1 MMVIGMNMTFGPM
14 HILGLQGQP
23 RRMYQWTEARAGEG
37 FFNLAFWNM
46 FASIGSLVLTT
57 GVLLFLI
64 NIVITARNGKVAPLD
79 PWDARSLEWM
89 TTNPPKEHNFDSIPT
104 ISHLDEFFHRKYEED
119 ANGQMVKVK
128 SAEQVLKDLEDNA
141 DAHIHMPSPSYW
153 PIVLAAGLP
162 VIAFGMIYS
171 IPIAIFGGVIV
182 LFGCYGWAIEP
193 STAPDDDFDPML
205 YRGRV
210 GEGPRPS
217 QVFDIPFTSVSS
229 FVLLMSSLTMVLA
242 VSAAHKGD
250 ERNTSLWVAITA
262 LLGATFVGGQ
272 VYEFTAFY
280 NEGMGFTTSLFSSSF
295 YVLTGFHGVHVT
307 VGIIMLMST
316 VGILKR
322 SKVPGSKAETVEMIG
337 LYWHFVDV
345 VWIIIFTLIYLIPA

>member
-1 MMVIGMNMTFGPM
+1 MWFTLAENAVMTADSHTDSHGAT
-14 HILGLQGQP
+14 H
-23 RRMYQWTEARAGEG
+23 T
-37 FFNLAFWNM
+37 
-46 FASIGSLVLTT
+46 TT
-57 GVLLFLI
+57 GLSNNKLGMWLFLGSECLLFGGLI
-64 NIVITARNGKVAPLD
+64 
-79 PWDARSLEWM
+79 
-89 TTNPPKEHNFDSIPT
+89 
-104 ISHLDEFFHRKYEED
+104 
-119 ANGQMVKVK
+119 
-128 SAEQVLKDLEDNA
+128 
-141 DAHIHMPSPSYW
+141 
-153 PIVLAAGLP
+153 
-162 VIAFGMIYS
+162 
-171 IPIAIFGGVIV
+171 
-182 LFGCYGWAIEP
+182 
-193 STAPDDDFDPML
+193 STYML

-250 ERNTSLWVAITA
+250 DRNTHLWITVTAI
-262 LLGATFVGGQ
+262 LGATFVGGQ

-316 VGILKR
+316 AGILKR

-337 LYWHFVDV
+337 LYWHFVDII
-345 VWIIIFTLIYLIPA
+345 WIIIFTLIYLIPA